1 MMTGSGVS
9 GGHRVV
15 RWGSAQHVRFW
26 CSSIIEGPWGGM
38 LVLFMVAG
46 SGESRLP
53 PSRTSEL
60 GVLARCLFRDIEW
73 AREREEGSRRK
84 SSQHSKRGV
93 GRFQADVGTGA
104 LDSSRRGL
112 VGSRSSGSGRRQP
125 PWISSLSV
133 LPQPH
138 THCATEN
145 HQPRVASRGLYPN
158 PDKADINFRLE
169 TSTGQISNSNSRLSP
184 LSQVPQP
191 FDFAT

>member
-1 MMTGSGVS
+1 MADIGDRGGGGRGGQHTSPLVSRLRVPMMTGSGVS

-73 AREREEGSRRK
+73 AREREERLEAQVVATFETRSREFP
-84 SSQHSKRGV
+84 G
-93 GRFQADVGTGA
+93 
-104 LDSSRRGL
+104 RRGHW
-112 VGSRSSGSGRRQP
+112 R
-125 PWISSLSV
+125 
-133 LPQPH
+133 
-138 THCATEN
+138 
-145 HQPRVASRGLYPN
+145 
-158 PDKADINFRLE
+158 
-169 TSTGQISNSNSRLSP
+169 TGQLAPRLGGVQVIRQWATPTAMDKLPIGSASATYTLCHREPPATSRFSRTLP
-184 LSQVPQP
+184 
-191 FDFAT
+191 